1 MTKTRKLAHAAILA
15 AGFLAVPLFAAACPA
30 NVNKP
35 FNSGPL
41 DSFGFFSQWVVDQNG
56 VALQVCT
63 DSVDGLGNP
72 PPCFFDP
79 VEPGN
84 PLSEALGRGG
94 EAFLYLADNVFT
106 SDGTAPIDA
115 VIVMGVETAFLSP
128 EVTAGFQTQFQRLRT
143 RINVSAVGF
152 YKVETPWGNKTYRV
166 DTLLRPG
173 GGQSRMEISEPI
185 DISFGPSSTVA
196 GLVTPFLVADNRGSV
211 DPTKYIG
218 DGLTPTTVGGSPC
231 GDNFIRVTATGLDGV
246 TPIPIS
252 RTAPT
257 NVFTNRLFTVQGKL
271 APVADVPLAITGSY
285 YTRNGGNDV
294 VTVLAEGSTSASQLA
309 NATVV
314 INGVTADLTKQAHRF
329 YGNVPM
335 PAMVTLPAEVSITA
349 TDNGILS
356 TPNTKTS
363 ALRDLVT
370 ISSAEARCSGTGST
384 KSCLMS
390 VQASSSDD
398 GSGADGAPV
407 LTVQHNGAALTNG
420 VVSFSTVAL
429 PGVVTVVSTK
439 GGVATRPVTV
449 INQ

>member
-1 MTKTRKLAHAAILA
+1 MMKTRKLAHAAILA

-35 FNSGPL
+35 FNSGPV
-41 DSFGFFSQWVVDQNG
+41 DSHGFFSEWIVDQNG
-56 VALQVCT
+56 VALQLCT

-94 EAFLYLADNVFT
+94 EAFLYLADNTFT
-106 SDGTAPIDA
+106 SDGAAPIDA

-143 RINVSAVGF
+143 RINVAAVGF

-166 DTLLRPG
+166 DTLLRAG

-185 DISFGPSSTVA
+185 DISFNPSSVVP
-196 GLVTPFLVADNRGSV
+196 GLVSPFLVATNRGSV

-218 DGLTPTTVGGSPC
+218 DGITPTTVTGSPC

-257 NVFTNRLFTVQGKL
+257 NVYTSRTFTVQGKL
-271 APVADVPLAITGSY
+271 APVADVPLAIGATY
-285 YTRNGGNDV
+285 YTRNAGNDV
-294 VTVLAEGSTSASQLA
+294 VTVLAEGSTSSSQLA

-314 INGVTADLTKQAHRF
+314 INGVASSLTKEAHRF

-335 PAMVTLPAEVSITA
+335 PGQVTLPTIVSVTA
-349 TDNGILS
+349 ADPGIPS
-356 TPNTKTS
+356 NPNTKTS
-363 ALRDLVT
+363 DLRDLVT
-370 ISSAEARCSGTGST
+370 ISSAEARCSGAGINKT
-384 KSCLMS
+384 CL
-390 VQASSSDD
+390 VTVHAASSDD
-398 GSGADGAPV
+398 GSGQDGAPE
-407 LTVQHNGAALTNG
+407 LKVQHNNTLLTNG
-420 VVSFSTVAL
+420 SASFSTVAL
-429 PGVVTVVSTK
+429 PAAVTVVSTK
-439 GGVATRPVTV
+439 GGVASKPVTI

>member
-1 MTKTRKLAHAAILA
+1 MMKTRKLAHAAILA
-15 AGFLAVPLFAAACPA
+15 AGFLATPLFVAACPA

-41 DSFGFFSQWVVDQNG
+41 DAHGFFSEWIVDQNG

-84 PLSEALGRGG
+84 ALSEALGRGG
-94 EAFLYLADNVFT
+94 EAFHYLADNAFT
-106 SDGTAPIDA
+106 TDGTAPLDA

-143 RINVSAVGF
+143 RINVAAVGY

-185 DISFGPSSTVA
+185 DISFNANSVVP
-196 GLVTPFLVADNRGSV
+196 GLVAPFLVATNRGSV
-211 DPTKYIG
+211 DPTQYIG
-218 DGLTPTTVGGSPC
+218 DGLTPTTVTGSPC

-257 NVFTNRLFTVQGKL
+257 NVYTSRTFTVQGKL
-271 APVADVPLAITGSY
+271 APVADVPLAIGATY
-285 YTRNGGNDV
+285 YTRSAGNDV
-294 VTVLAEGSTSASQLA
+294 VTVLAEGSTSSSQLA
-309 NATVV
+309 NATVE
-314 INGVTADLTKQAHRF
+314 INGVAANLTKESHRY

-335 PAMVTLPAEVSITA
+335 PSQVTLPATVTVTA
-349 TDNGILS
+349 ADPGIPS

-370 ISSAEARCSGTGST
+370 ISSAEARCSGSGTN
-384 KSCLMS
+384 KSCLLT
-390 VQASSSDD
+390 VNAQSSDD
-398 GSGADGAPV
+398 GSGMDGAPE
-407 LTVQHNGAALTNG
+407 LKVQHNNTSLTNG
-420 VVSFSTVAL
+420 SASFTTAAL
-429 PGVVTVVSTK
+429 PAAVTVVSTK
-439 GGVATRPVTV
+439 GGVASRPVTV

>member
-1 MTKTRKLAHAAILA
+1 MMKTRKLVHAAILA
-15 AGFLAVPLFAAACPA
+15 AGFLATPLFVAACPA

-41 DSFGFFSQWVVDQNG
+41 DSFGFFSEWIVDQNG

-63 DSVDGLGNP
+63 DSVDGQGNP

-94 EAFLYLADNVFT
+94 EAFHYLADNAFT
-106 SDGTAPIDA
+106 SDGTAPITA

-166 DTLLRPG
+166 DTLLPAG
-173 GGQSRMEISEPI
+173 GGQNRMEISEPI
-185 DISFGPSSTVA
+185 DISFNASSTVP
-196 GLVTPFLVADNRGSV
+196 GLVSPFLVATNRGGV

-218 DGLTPTTVGGSPC
+218 DGLTPTTVTGSPC

-257 NVFTNRLFTVQGKL
+257 NVYTSRTFTVQGKL
-271 APVADVPLAITGSY
+271 APVAEVPLAITSTY
-285 YTRNGGNDV
+285 YTRNAGVDV

-309 NATVV
+309 NASVE
-314 INGVTADLTKQAHRF
+314 INGVVTPLAKEHNRF
-329 YGNVPM
+329 YGNVPAVN
-335 PAMVTLPAEVSITA
+335 PVTLPQQVSVRAEDPGMPSV
-349 TDNGILS
+349 
-356 TPNTKTS
+356 PNTQTAS
-363 ALRDLVT
+363 LRDLVT
-370 ISSAEARCSGTGST
+370 ISSAEARCSGTGGNKT
-384 KSCLMS
+384 CLLT
-390 VQASSSDD
+390 VNASSSDD
-398 GSGADGAPV
+398 GSGLGGAPE
-407 LTVQHNGAALTNG
+407 LTVQHNSAALTNG
-420 VVSFSTVAL
+420 AVSFSTVAL
-429 PGVVTVVSTK
+429 PAAVTVVSSK
-439 GGVATRPVTV
+439 GGVASKPVTV